1 MSGSP
6 KYTTV
11 ALDAARRAQLEAAR
25 RRREEERR
33 RRREEQRQRRLAE
46 GIRAADVRRDA
57 LTARLGELVDSSRGL
72 PQHAE
77 VTAANNQVVGLR
89 RPTDEAGLSRFGRE
103 LRGAER
109 RADDLTVAVS
119 RELTRQ
125 EQSRAVDLAVA
136 PLRAL
141 ADGQQF
147 DPVGHRAITALVDET
162 RRRAGDAQGFADLH
176 LRLGE
181 AVGAH
186 LETVRDRQAQLRRL
200 ATETDELSTHLVDA
214 LADAAAAGVQVAE
227 ESALRAELSGL
238 RHEAAS
244 GNVDRWE
251 QHVAGLRDRV
261 EAVTAATDERLDQ
274 LDRMALIVEAASAAL
289 PAAGLRVVPNSLA
302 ERPDAVV
309 FVAERADGSPVEM
322 TVYAGDTDGTRLEY
336 RTAGSDIVVENAV
349 DGVVSRCDLT
359 EDLLERFHAE
369 LADQGVAADGLHW
382 EGKPGQP
389 RPPAVEALHRPAH
402 DDRSRS

>member
-11 ALDAARRAQLEAAR
+11 AFDNARREQLAAAR

-33 RRREEQRQRRLAE
+33 RRREEHRQRRLAA

-57 LTARLGELVDSSRGL
+57 LAARLGELVDTSRGL
-72 PQHAE
+72 PQHAQ
-77 VTAANNQVVGLR
+77 VTAAADQVAGLR
-89 RPTDEAGLSRFGRE
+89 RPTDEAGLSRIGRE

-109 RADDLTVAVS
+109 RADELSVAVS

-125 EQSRAVDLAVA
+125 EQGRAVELAVA
-136 PLRAL
+136 PLRGL
-141 ADGQQF
+141 TDGAQF
-147 DPVGHRAITALVDET
+147 DPVGHRSIAALVDET
-162 RRRAGDAQGFADLH
+162 RRRAGDARGFADLH
-176 LRLGE
+176 QRLGE

-186 LETVRDRQAQLRRL
+186 LETVRDRQAHLLRL
-200 ATETDELSTHLVDA
+200 ATQTDELSSQLVDV
-214 LADAAAAGVQVAE
+214 LADAAAAGLAVGE
-227 ESALRAELSGL
+227 ESALRAELTAL
-238 RHEAAS
+238 RQEAAS

-251 QHVAGLRDRV
+251 RRVAGLRDRV
-261 EAVTAATDERLDQ
+261 EAVTAATDSRLDQ

-289 PAAGLRVVPNSLA
+289 PAAGLRVVPDSLA
-302 ERPDAVV
+302 ERADAVV

-322 TVYAGDTDGTRLEY
+322 TVYAGDADGNRLEY
-336 RTAGSDIVVENAV
+336 RTAGSDIVVENGV
-349 DGVVSRCDLT
+349 DGEISRCDLT
-359 EDLLERFHAE
+359 EELLERFHAE
-369 LADQGVAADGLHW
+369 LADQGVETDGLHW

-389 RPPAVEALHRPAH
+389 RPPAVEALRRPAH